1 MDAMDKIRDEM
12 AGSGDPGVQ
21 VIGEAM
27 TRLLQLQSEL
37 ADKVLEEGKTLKGA
51 FAKVR
56 DWAKANAKGGF
67 CYVPPAKAAEIVA
80 EYWGVDT
87 TAMMQAVCGAE
98 TQAHA
103 QAVAEAAAETAGD
116 ALDLDALLG
125 GL

>member
-12 AGSGDPGVQ
+12 AGRGDPGVQ

-27 TRLLQLQSEL
+27 TRLLQLQPEL

-67 CYVPPAKAAEIVA
+67 CYVPPVKAAEIVA

-87 TAMMQAVCGAE
+87 TAMMQAVQGAE
-98 TQAHA
+98 THAHA